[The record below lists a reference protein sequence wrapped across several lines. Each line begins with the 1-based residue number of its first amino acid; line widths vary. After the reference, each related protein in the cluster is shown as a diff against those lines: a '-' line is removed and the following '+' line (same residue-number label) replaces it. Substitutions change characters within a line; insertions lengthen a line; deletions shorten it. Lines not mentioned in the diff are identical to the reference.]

1 LLVVDCKH
9 STLRQKNG
17 TLPIT
22 VSNFSIGI
30 IHKWN
35 IGNQSKLNLLTSWV
49 SKFPVFPL
57 R

>member
-1 LLVVDCKH
+1 
-9 STLRQKNG
+9 
-17 TLPIT
+17 LPIT
-22 VSNFSIGI
+22 VSSFSIGI